1 MRRQIIIVGV
11 LLLSLCCLILGLSYA
26 IFQYSREGTK
36 ENTITSGRL
45 SFFYDEKEAA
55 GNGIYLV
62 NALPMSDEDG
72 KGLSGNNNVFDFQV
86 IATTKGSPIFYE
98 VVLYWTDKSTDANIL
113 PASAIKTYLT
123 EVDGVTETPISTTID
138 ENDKVKV
145 YSNLTSSAYFPMDDH
160 HKVLYQELISK
171 NTENYQKEF
180 RLRLWIKEDGNQ
192 VTDNQWNYSNQS
204 FSAKVVVHAFDAAQ
218 YENYLYSISNNEVTI
233 TGYDG
238 MVDGSLTIPSEIAG
252 YPVTKIARGTF
263 SRKGITAVSLP
274 KYLKTIEASAFGN
287 NRITSIEIP
296 NSVEEIQSGAFAWNR
311 IETLT
316 FGVTDDPVTTSQI
329 KTIEDNAFVSNR
341 ISEINLPSTL
351 QNLGSAAFNGQ
362 ASETIQPKYWYA
374 LEDGVIDYTTV
385 IGYTGRISSGDVI
398 ELPSEIEVDGV
409 RYPLKVIGRATF
421 YSTTNN
427 YFSTTCEMVIPNT
440 VERIDSV
447 AFLNVPF
454 EKIVIPPSVTTLS
467 TGSLLT
473 TSNDVIRLKQV
484 VNQTGRS
491 FDWKNVIAPIQYQI
505 ASSEFETDDGGITGI
520 VTIHFADGHTQQVE
534 IVNES

>member
-374 LEDGVIDYTTV
+374 LEDGVVDYTTV

-473 TSNDVIRLKQV
+473 TSNDVVRLKQV

-491 FDWKNVIAPIQYQI
+491 FDWKNVIAPIQYRI
-505 ASSEFETDDGGITGI
+505 VSSEFETNDGGITGI
-520 VTIHFADGHTQQVE
+520 VTIHFAGGYTQQVE

>member
-72 KGLSGNNNVFDFQV
+72 KGLSGNNNVFDFHV

-473 TSNDVIRLKQV
+473 TSNDVVRLKQV

-491 FDWKNVIAPIQYQI
+491 FDWKNVIAPIQYRI
-505 ASSEFETDDGGITGI
+505 VSSEFETNDGGITGI
-520 VTIHFADGHTQQVE
+520 VTIHFAGGYTQQVE